1 MKKVVLITIGGTIA
15 SVSENPLST
24 TTYHTPPLT
33 GEELLQLFGG
43 REKLPGITVEVDD
56 FMKKDSASL
65 TPANWLELA
74 KRTTRHLEKSDVS
87 GVVITH
93 GTDTMEESAYFL
105 NLSVPS
111 RKPVVFTGAMR
122 PASAVSC
129 DGGLNLY
136 NALIAAASD
145 KLTGCGVTICMNG
158 SICSARDARKIHPT
172 RPDAFTAVEMGAIG
186 CVTDKV
192 VEIYY
197 HSSRR
202 HTDKSEFDC
211 RKIETLPDVRI
222 LYAYAGAPE
231 DVFDH
236 HLRAGAQGLV
246 IAAVGNGNLSQSWA
260 AKVKEYAPKLPV
272 VRCTRA
278 NGTVN
283 RNGSQCDDALKTIA
297 GGNLP
302 AQKARIL
309 LMFALAAKLDNDGIQ
324 RCFDKY

>member
-15 SVSENPLST
+15 SVSDNPLST

-43 REKLPGITVEVDD
+43 REKLPDIHVEVDD

-65 TPANWLELA
+65 TPANWLALA
-74 KRTTRHLEKSDVS
+74 QRTTMHLAKSDVD

-105 NLSVPS
+105 NLSIPS
-111 RKPVVFTGAMR
+111 CKPVVFTGAMR

-136 NALIAAASD
+136 NSLIAAASD

-158 SICSARDARKIHPT
+158 TICSARDTRKIHPT
-172 RPDAFTAVEMGAIG
+172 RPDAFTAVEMGALG
-186 CVTDKV
+186 NVTDNV

-197 HSSRR
+197 HSARK
-202 HTDKSEFDC
+202 HTYNSEFDC
-211 RKIETLPDVRI
+211 RKIELLPEVRI
-222 LYAYAGAPE
+222 LYAYAGAPA
-231 DVFDH
+231 DSFDH
-236 HLRAGAQGLV
+236 HINAGAQGLV
-246 IAAVGNGNLSQSWA
+246 IAAVGNGNLSSSWA
-260 AKVKEYAPKLPV
+260 EKVKAYAPLLPV

-278 NGTVN
+278 NGFVN
-283 RNGSQCDDALKTIA
+283 RNGSQCDESIKSIA

-309 LMFALAAKLDNDGIQ
+309 LMFALAAKLDNAGIQ
-324 RCFDKY
+324 RCFNEY